1 MVRAVFYRKVVLS
14 AHVLVLLH
22 IAQKMINKFKQIAE
36 NAFAESYTIEK
47 SML

>member
-1 MVRAVFYRKVVLS
+1 MVLS
-14 AHVLVLLH
+14 AHVLLLLH

-36 NAFAESYTIEK
+36 NAFTLLYTIEK

>member
-1 MVRAVFYRKVVLS
+1 MKKVVLS
-14 AHVLVLLH
+14 AYFLWLLH

-36 NAFAESYTIEK
+36 NAFATLYTIEK